1 MWYAVEAGPGQEEAA
16 RQQLRGLVSRGLR
29 GECRVL
35 YCVRKKRYL
44 GQWHDERE
52 RFLPGYVFFVTDES
66 GGADV
71 FLPEETVRE
80 GLPGSSGL
88 FAVRREE
95 EELLMR
101 LTGGN
106 NMVGMSYG
114 VIRDGS
120 LKIQEGVLRGLEGR
134 VKKID
139 RHKRKGYIAMRLGDE
154 EKMAEIGL
162 EITEKT

>member
-44 GQWHDERE
+44 GQWHDEKE

-71 FLPEETVRE
+71 FLPEETVRA

-106 NMVGMSYG
+106 DMVGMSYG
-114 VIRDGS
+114 VICDGS